1 MRHFNLKPEE
11 VQFLLTRV
19 TAGFL
24 DFDWSAQKIYGTPDT
39 SGMCPS
45 ENFHVCR
52 HQVDGQGR
60 PLNSPWQ
67 ITISNGKG
75 IKIANQNGGFYM
87 KGGSYREG
95 KKASIN
101 LTDLDFYTLLKR
113 ADSYI
118 SAFEKSAETQRIIS
132 EGKSAFEDLLNAK
145 KAQERQYNGYGTIP
159 EPPQSPV
166 YQTDPNATYP
176 QQQTYGQAIG
186 EAQRKPSGQGYPQ
199 QAQQTINQYYAHIRT
214 RDSSR
219 IRRPNCYYR

>member
-1 MRHFNLKPEE
+1 MSELRQTNEIIKVQTAKKLIGLTDKLRHAPKERYAQIHSRGETLNGKKLLPSLVGVFIQDYSAGRGESNTIVNFNLKPEE

-87 KGGSYREG
+87 KFCSL
-95 KKASIN
+95 S
-101 LTDLDFYTLLKR
+101 
-113 ADSYI
+113 
-118 SAFEKSAETQRIIS
+118 
-132 EGKSAFEDLLNAK
+132 
-145 KAQERQYNGYGTIP
+145 
-159 EPPQSPV
+159 
-166 YQTDPNATYP
+166 
-176 QQQTYGQAIG
+176 
-186 EAQRKPSGQGYPQ
+186 
-199 QAQQTINQYYAHIRT
+199 
-214 RDSSR
+214 
-219 IRRPNCYYR
+219 